1 MEYAQSNIRMCR
13 VASLGL
19 RLHGSSRERQSAIGA
34 RVPERNEE
42 GEKLD
47 MLAEFKAP
55 ESEPFLADDQQE
67 ISLLDLA
74 ESLDQHK
81 EWLESGGE
89 SGRRAEFCGMNFAGA
104 DFTGVNLQGAN
115 LDRTNFQG
123 ADLSMANLRGA
134 SLIQANLSEANLL
147 GTEFHSA
154 NLMGA
159 LLYGSEGLWAGRLGG
174 ANLFDAVLPE
184 SVAAF
189 DGTKGIMESS
199 KRTQRI
205 YFAMLAV
212 SALSA
217 VLIAFTSD
225 LRLLLDSSAIP
236 FLRLGNIL
244 PMSGF
249 YLGAPLLLFLLYLRF
264 HFLLLRLW
272 GTLAELPSV
281 FADGQTAE
289 KGGPWFLV
297 GLIRL
302 HSRWSKE
309 NLSPL
314 LVLETFL
321 AAVLVYWTVPMVLFL
336 FWVRYLVRQDFR
348 GTLLHVLMVTAAVGG
363 ATGLPF
369 LVSRLLRQGE
379 LRKKKTKNLVRMVL
393 KSLRASIA
401 AGIILL
407 LLSIGVI
414 HGLPT
419 EKTVHPEIAQGSILR
434 WASGL
439 LQSTGYRP
447 YGEITEA
454 SFISA
459 NARNELKNG
468 SVESVPGP
476 KLNLANFR
484 YARGYRTV
492 LVNARLWRANLE
504 GICLSESDLRGANL
518 RESILRSAA
527 LDRIQAGKANLV
539 SADARGANFAAA
551 DLRDTD
557 FSYANLENANFSGAR
572 LNSASLYAANLQHA
586 ILLRTDLSRADLRDV
601 KLENA
606 NLALSFLQE
615 TDFSSAKL
623 SGADLTGAQLK
634 GTILLDTDLSQADLR
649 GASLEGTI
657 LRGTHMDGTNLEGV
671 DLRSAVG
678 LTAAQVCSAAN
689 GKKAI
694 LDPVFRLE
702 VEASCGPTH

>member
-1 MEYAQSNIRMCR
+1 
-13 VASLGL
+13 
-19 RLHGSSRERQSAIGA
+19 
-34 RVPERNEE
+34 
-42 GEKLD
+42 
-47 MLAEFKAP
+47 MLAEFEK
-55 ESEPFLADDQQE
+55 SETEELLSNEQQE

-74 ESLDQHK
+74 ETLDQHK

-89 SGRRAEFCGMNFAGA
+89 SGRRADFSGMNFAQA
-104 DFTGVNLQGAN
+104 DFTGVSLQGAI
-115 LDRTNFQG
+115 LDRANLQG
-123 ADLSMANLRGA
+123 ADLSMANFRGA
-134 SLIQANLSEANLL
+134 SLVQANLSEANLL

-159 LLYGSEGLWAGRLGG
+159 TLYGAEGLWAGRLGG
-174 ANLFDAVLPE
+174 TNLFDAVLPE

-189 DGTKGIMESS
+189 DGAKGLMQSS

-205 YFAMLAV
+205 YVAML
-212 SALSA
+212 SLSA
-217 VLIAFTSD
+217 VCAVLILLTSD

-236 FLRLGNIL
+236 VIHFGNIL

-302 HSRWSKE
+302 HSKWPKE
-309 NLSPL
+309 SRSPL

-321 AAVLVYWTVPMVLFL
+321 AAVLVYWAVPMVLFL
-336 FWVRYLVRQDFR
+336 FWARYLVRQDFR

-369 LVSRLLRQGE
+369 LVSRLLRQAE
-379 LRKKKTKNLVRMVL
+379 LRRKKAKNLVRMVL
-393 KSLRASIA
+393 KSLRASFATGIA
-401 AGIILL
+401 LL

-414 HGLPT
+414 HGLPA
-419 EKTVHPEIAQGSILR
+419 EKSVHPEVAQASMRR
-434 WASGL
+434 WASEF

-447 YGEITEA
+447 YAEITEA
-454 SFISA
+454 SFIPPSA
-459 NARNELKNG
+459 RETLKSG
-468 SVESVPGP
+468 EFDAVPGP
-476 KLNLANFR
+476 KLNLENFR

-518 RESILRSAA
+518 RESVLRSAA
-527 LDRIQAGKANLV
+527 LDRMRAEKANFV

-551 DLRDTD
+551 DLRESD
-557 FSYANLENANFSGAR
+557 FSYANLENTNFSGAK
-572 LNSASLYAANLQHA
+572 LNSASLYGANLQHA
-586 ILLRTDLSRADLRDV
+586 ILLRADLSHADLRDV

-606 NLALSFLQE
+606 NLALSLLQD
-615 TDFSSAKL
+615 TDLSAAKL
-623 SGADLTGAQLK
+623 AGADLTGARLK
-634 GTILLDTDLSQADLR
+634 GTILLDTDLSHTDLR
-649 GASLEGTI
+649 GASLEGAI
-657 LRGTHMDGTNLEGV
+657 LRGAHMNGANLDGV
-671 DLRSAVG
+671 DLRAAVG
-678 LTAAQVCSAAN
+678 LTAGQVCSAAN
-689 GKKAI
+689 GKHAV
-694 LDPVFRLE
+694 LDPLFRLE
-702 VEASCGPTH
+702 VESYCGAPVVAASK

>member
-1 MEYAQSNIRMCR
+1 
-13 VASLGL
+13 
-19 RLHGSSRERQSAIGA
+19 
-34 RVPERNEE
+34 
-42 GEKLD
+42 LD
-47 MLAEFKAP
+47 
-55 ESEPFLADDQQE
+55 
-67 ISLLDLA
+67 
-74 ESLDQHK
+74 
-81 EWLESGGE
+81 
-89 SGRRAEFCGMNFAGA
+89 R
-104 DFTGVNLQGAN
+104 VNL
-115 LDRTNFQG
+115 QG

-174 ANLFDAVLPE
+174 TNLFDAVLPE
-184 SVAAF
+184 SVSAF
-189 DGTKGIMESS
+189 DGIKGITDSA

-212 SALSA
+212 SVLSA
-217 VLIAFTSD
+217 TLIAFTSD
-225 LRLLLDSSAIP
+225 LRLLLDSSAVP
-236 FLRLGNIL
+236 LFHLGNVL

-272 GTLAELPSV
+272 GTLADLPAV

-302 HSRWSKE
+302 HSRWPKE
-309 NLSPL
+309 SFSPL

-321 AAVLVYWTVPMVLFL
+321 AAALVYWTVPFVLFL
-336 FWVRYLVRQDFR
+336 FWARYLVRQDFR

-379 LRKKKTKNLVRMVL
+379 LRRKKTKNMVRMVL
-393 KSLRASIA
+393 KSLRASFA
-401 AGIILL
+401 AGIVLL

-414 HGLPT
+414 HGLPAET
-419 EKTVHPEIAQGSILR
+419 TVHPEVPQGSVRR
-434 WASGL
+434 WASGF
-439 LQSTGYRP
+439 LQSMGYRP
-447 YGEITEA
+447 YGEITETSFLTA
-454 SFISA
+454 SGRDA
-459 NARNELKNG
+459 LKKG
-468 SVESVPGP
+468 QVENVAGP
-476 KLNLANFR
+476 RLNLANFR

-492 LVNARLWRANLE
+492 LVNARLWRANLD

-518 RESILRSAA
+518 RETMLRSAA
-527 LDRIQAGKANLV
+527 MDRVQAAKVNLV

-551 DLRDTD
+551 DLRESD
-557 FSYANLENANFSGAR
+557 FSYANLENANFSGAK

-586 ILLRTDLSRADLRDV
+586 TLLRSDLSRADLRDV

-606 NLALSFLQE
+606 NLALSVLQE

-623 SGADLTGAQLK
+623 AGVDLTGAQLK
-634 GTILLDTDLSQADLR
+634 GTILLDTDLSRADLR
-649 GASLEGTI
+649 GASLDGAI
-657 LRGTHMDGTNLEGV
+657 LRGTHLDGTNLEGV
-671 DLRSAVG
+671 DLRSVVG
-678 LTAAQVCSAAN
+678 LTAMQVCSAAN
-689 GKKAI
+689 GKKAVI
-694 LDPVFRLE
+694 DPAFRLE
-702 VEASCGPTH
+702 VEASCAAH

>member
-1 MEYAQSNIRMCR
+1 
-13 VASLGL
+13 
-19 RLHGSSRERQSAIGA
+19 
-34 RVPERNEE
+34 
-42 GEKLD
+42 
-47 MLAEFKAP
+47 MLAEFKTP
-55 ESEPFLADDQQE
+55 ESEALVANDQQE

-74 ESLDQHK
+74 ETLDQHK

-89 SGRRAEFCGMNFAGA
+89 AGRRAELCGLNFSGA

-115 LDRTNFQG
+115 LDRANLQG

-134 SLIQANLSEANLL
+134 SLVQANLSEANLL

-159 LLYGSEGLWAGRLGG
+159 TLYGAEGLWAGRLGG
-174 ANLFDAVLPE
+174 TNLFDAVLPE

-189 DGTKGIMESS
+189 DGAKGITNSA
-199 KRTQRI
+199 KRTHRI

-212 SALSA
+212 SVVCGA
-217 VLIAFTSD
+217 LIALTSD
-225 LRLLLDSSAIP
+225 LRLLLDGSAIP
-236 FLRLGNIL
+236 IFHLGNVL

-302 HSRWSKE
+302 HSRWPKQSF
-309 NLSPL
+309 SPL

-321 AAVLVYWTVPMVLFL
+321 AAALVYWTVPFILFL
-336 FWVRYLVRQDFR
+336 FWIRYLVRQDFR
-348 GTLLHVLMVTAAVGG
+348 GTLLHVLVVTAAVGG

-379 LRKKKTKNLVRMVL
+379 LRRKKTKNMVRMVL
-393 KSLRASIA
+393 KSLRASFA
-401 AGIILL
+401 TGIILL

-419 EKTVHPEIAQGSILR
+419 EKTVHPEIAQGSIRR
-434 WASGL
+434 WASGV

-454 SFISA
+454 SFISTS
-459 NARNELKNG
+459 ARNQLKNG
-468 SVESVPGP
+468 PIETVPGP

-518 RESILRSAA
+518 RESVLRSAA

-551 DLRDTD
+551 DLRETD
-557 FSYANLENANFSGAR
+557 FSYANLENANFSAAR
-572 LNSASLYAANLQHA
+572 LNSASLYAANLQRA

-601 KLENA
+601 KLEHA
-606 NLALSFLQE
+606 NLALSVLQE

-649 GASLEGTI
+649 GASLDGTI
-657 LRGTHMDGTNLEGV
+657 LRGTHIDGANLEGV

-678 LTAAQVCSAAN
+678 LTAAQVCSAKN
-689 GKKAI
+689 GQRAI
-694 LDPVFRLE
+694 LDPAFRLE
-702 VEASCGPTH
+702 VEASCGPAH